1 MIKLKS
7 DKDILRYAYIILK
20 MSKISD
26 RSAMLLNYDYMM
38 QSPIVLDLIKKNN
51 RLLKQNKIL
60 TKALDALLNK
70 SAEDLKPL
78 SKVADDEVVF
88 VREVRSEPKP
98 IIKIKTEP
106 KTELAIQLSENV
118 IYELLEEEEAE
129 EEEAEEEEAE
139 EEEAEEE
146 EAEEEEAEE
155 EEAEE
160 EEAEEEEAEEEEAEE
175 EEAEEEEAE
184 EEEAE
189 EEEAET
195 IQVDDEEEVYE
206 IAIKGK
212 KYFTTNEKNGS
223 IYAIDKNG
231 DVGNEIGSFKNGVAC
246 FA

>member
-1 MIKLKS
+1 
-7 DKDILRYAYIILK
+7 
-20 MSKISD
+20 MSKTSD

-38 QSPIVLDLIKKNN
+38 QSPMVLDLIKKNN

-60 TKALDALLNK
+60 TKALDALLK
-70 SAEDLKPL
+70 KP
-78 SKVADDEVVF
+78 VASDEVLF
-88 VREVRSEPKP
+88 VREVRSEPKST
-98 IIKIKTEP
+98 IKIKTEP
-106 KTELAIQLSENV
+106 GTESVVQLSENV

-139 EEEAEEE
+139 AEEAEAEEAEAEEAEAEEE
-146 EAEEEEAEE
+146 EEEEAEAEEEEEEEAEAEEAEADE
-155 EEAEE
+155 EEADEE
-160 EEAEEEEAEEEEAEE
+160 EEAE
-175 EEAEEEEAE
+175 
-184 EEEAE
+184 
-189 EEEAET
+189 ET

-223 IYAIDKNG
+223 IYAIDNSG